1 VKYHVFVLVWG
12 QPFAAAH
19 LEMALPFL
27 MMPGNLPAL
36 AAGADV
42 DFHIYTDRATQPML
56 DAGSACLDAHCRR
69 RIHVL
74 EDIRVRGAS
83 PLAHAEGIAF
93 PEYKYALQRECVR
106 HLYETVKDGGH
117 GNVKASVI
125 FLDSNFILAD
135 GSLAALHQRRLQGFE
150 AAAVSVLRL
159 SEPKA
164 QPMLLGRLGGDAS
177 VGPRELVAIGL
188 EAPHHFTAAFYIDAE
203 RFTPYPS
210 QLIWPVG
217 DDGLLTRA
225 FLPHPLM
232 VPLAPEIARSQ
243 STMDYDM
250 ALRTTTDNR
259 IYVAADSD
267 EMLVAKLSGDD
278 HQAARQ
284 AGPPPSP
291 ENLALFLLS
300 CTNRRHRLFADVPIY
315 FHAGEAHADL
325 AKVTAQSEL
334 LLDASYDFI
343 DVIAARSAGLD
354 ASALLYVKS
363 FFGAIEDYMSPQL
376 EPVALEA
383 LRQLA
388 SAG

>member
-1 VKYHVFVLVWG
+1 MKYHAFVLVWG
-12 QPFAAAH
+12 APFAAAH
-19 LEMALPFL
+19 LQMALPFL
-27 MMPGNLPAL
+27 MMQGNLPAL
-36 AAGADV
+36 AADADV
-42 DFHIYTDRATQPML
+42 AFHIYTDAETLPML
-56 DAGSACLDAHCRR
+56 EAGSAGLDAFCRR

-74 EDIRVRGAS
+74 EEIQVRGAS
-83 PLAHAEGIAF
+83 PLAHARGIEF
-93 PEYKYALQRECVR
+93 PEFKYALQRECVR
-106 HLYETVKDGGH
+106 HLYETVKQDGE
-117 GNVKASVI
+117 AAVI
-125 FLDSNFILAD
+125 FLDSNFILSD
-135 GSLAALHQRRLQGFE
+135 GSLAALHQRRRQGYE

-164 QPMLLGRLGGDAS
+164 KPLLLGRLRQETQ

-188 EAPHHFTAAFYIDAE
+188 EAPHHFTDAFRVDAE
-203 RFTPYPS
+203 NFTPYPS

-232 VPLAPEIARSQ
+232 VPLGPEIARSQ

-250 ALRTTTDNR
+250 ALRTTSDEK

-267 EMLVAKLSGDD
+267 EMLVAKLTGDD

-300 CTNRRHRLFADVPIY
+300 CTNRRHRLFAGVPIY
-315 FHAGEAHADL
+315 FHAGEAHADFG
-325 AKVTAQSEL
+325 KVAAQSEL

-388 SAG
+388 IAG

>member
-12 QPFAAAH
+12 EPFAAAH
-19 LEMALPFL
+19 LQMALPFL
-27 MMPGNLPAL
+27 MMDGNLPAL
-36 AAGADV
+36 AADAEV
-42 DFHIYTDRATQPML
+42 DFHIYTDRDTRPML
-56 DAGSACLDAHCRR
+56 EAGSAGLDAHCRR

-83 PLAHAEGIAF
+83 PLAHAGGIPF

-106 HLYETVKDGGH
+106 HLYETVKDEGA
-117 GNVKASVI
+117 ASVI
-125 FLDSNFILAD
+125 FLDSNFILSD
-135 GSLAALHQRRLQGFE
+135 GSLAALHQRRRQGYE
-150 AAAVSVLRL
+150 AACVSVLRL

-164 QPMLLGRLGGDAS
+164 GPMLLDRLGGKAN

-188 EAPHHFTAAFYIDAE
+188 EAPHHFTEAFYVDAE
-203 RFTPYPS
+203 HFTPYPS
-210 QLIWPVG
+210 QLIWRIG
-217 DDGLLTRA
+217 DDGLLNRA

-232 VPLAPEIARSQ
+232 TPLCPEITRSQ

-250 ALRTTTDNR
+250 ALRTTADAK

-267 EMLVAKLSGDD
+267 EMLVCKLTGDE

-291 ENLALFLLS
+291 KNLALFLLS
-300 CTNRRHRLFADVPIY
+300 CTNRRHRLFADAPIY

-325 AKVTAQSEL
+325 PAVTAQSEL
-334 LLDASYDFI
+334 LLDASYGFI
-343 DVIAARSAGLD
+343 DGIAARSAGLD

-363 FFGAIEDYMSPQL
+363 FYGAIEDYMSPQL

-388 SAG
+388 MTD